1 MFHFARNRDPIGHP
15 TWDSYETGGQKPYG
29 ALKGRKI
36 GTIWGKCGQDLGPIL
51 APHMRPILHIGNPL
65 GTHMKQVDK
74 NCMGP
79 IWVELWARYVE
90 TVCRICDPYGQWATH
105 MGTI

>member
-36 GTIWGKCGQDLGPIL
+36 GMIWGKCGQDLGPIL

-79 IWVELWARYVE
+79 IWAELWARSVE
-90 TVCRICDPYGQWATH
+90 TVCRIWATH
-105 MGTI
+105 IGTI